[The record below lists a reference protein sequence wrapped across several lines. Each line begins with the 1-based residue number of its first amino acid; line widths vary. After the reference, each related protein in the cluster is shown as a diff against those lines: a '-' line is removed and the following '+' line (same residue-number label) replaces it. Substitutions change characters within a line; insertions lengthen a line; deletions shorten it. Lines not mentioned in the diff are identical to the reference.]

1 MVSHQE
7 AIELALKFNEV
18 TDPARELESNEQKL
32 RANDYIQDRGLL
44 QRGAV
49 DNLSHLDFFGDCY
62 LKELQQLKA
71 NDTWLHIGPGNFCAE
86 MDYFTS
92 SLFPTHAKVVSN
104 PYCLSQSPQA
114 VANLEFLRLQ
124 KEFSCIHGVKFQD
137 LPGVFPGRANL
148 ISDVFA
154 AGSYDPD
161 LFGFFQVASEFLVP
175 GGMLAVV
182 LATVSFDL
190 ADGSSVAPIEVYRSL
205 RGFEVINSTENS
217 GWVFR
222 RTAEAF
228 IKPRA
233 ELRSFVAANHD
244 RQVAWPRRHYTIL
257 DEMTR

>member
-1 MVSHQE
+1 MVSHRE
-7 AIELALKFNEV
+7 AIELALQFNEV
-18 TDPARELESNEQKL
+18 TDAAFELESNERKL

-49 DNLSHLDFFGDCY
+49 DNLCHLDFFGDCY
-62 LKELQQLKA
+62 LQALQQLTED
-71 NDTWLHIGPGNFCAE
+71 DTWLHIGPGNFCAE

-92 SLFPTHAKVVSN
+92 PLFLRHAKVVSN
-104 PYCLSQSPQA
+104 PYCLSQSSQA
-114 VANLEFLRLQ
+114 VVNLEFLRRH
-124 KEFSCIHGVKFQD
+124 KEFSCIDGIKFQD
-137 LPGVFPGRANL
+137 LRGVIPNKAKL

-161 LFGFFQVASEFLVP
+161 LFGFFQVASELLVP

-182 LATVSFDL
+182 LATVSFDS
-190 ADGSSVAPIEVYRSL
+190 ANGSSILPIEVYRSL

-222 RTAEAF
+222 RTDEAF

-233 ELRSFVAANHD
+233 ELASFVAANHD
-244 RQVAWPRRHYTIL
+244 RKIAWPRRRYVLLTEISA
-257 DEMTR
+257 

>member
-7 AIELALKFNEV
+7 AKELVLKFNEV
-18 TDPARELESNEQKL
+18 TDTALELKSNEEKL

-49 DNLSHLDFFGDCY
+49 DNLSHLDFFGECY
-62 LKELQQLKA
+62 LESLQQLRED
-71 NDTWLHIGPGNFCAE
+71 DTWLHIGPGNFCAE

-92 SLFPTHAKVVSN
+92 PLFSTHAKVVSN

-114 VANLEFLRLQ
+114 VANLEFLRRQ
-124 KEFSCIHGVKFQD
+124 PEFTCIDGIKFQD
-137 LPGVFPGRANL
+137 LRGVFSGRSKL

-161 LFGFFQVASEFLVP
+161 LFGFFQVASELLVS

-190 ADGSSVAPIEVYRSL
+190 ADGSSISPVEVYRGL
-205 RGFEVINSTENS
+205 RGFEVVNSTENS
-217 GWVFR
+217 GWLFR
-222 RTAEAF
+222 RTDEAF

-233 ELRSFVAANHD
+233 ELASFVAADHD
-244 RQVAWPRRHYTIL
+244 RQVAWPRRHYRIL
-257 DEMTR
+257 GERPL